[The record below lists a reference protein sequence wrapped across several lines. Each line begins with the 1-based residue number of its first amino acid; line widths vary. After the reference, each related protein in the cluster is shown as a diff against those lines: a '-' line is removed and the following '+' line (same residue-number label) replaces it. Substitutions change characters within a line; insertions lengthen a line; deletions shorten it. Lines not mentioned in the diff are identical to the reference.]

1 LVSESTRNECQD
13 ILFREIDTV
22 HVKGKHNATRL
33 FQPLCSVSDSNADMD
48 NWLLKHKRALEAYN
62 NSDSETAIKEFKTL
76 RTMRPKDGYYSA
88 MIKKMEVSI
97 V

>member
-1 LVSESTRNECQD
+1 
-13 ILFREIDTV
+13 
-22 HVKGKHNATRL
+22 
-33 FQPLCSVSDSNADMD
+33 MD